1 MVMLN
6 RKFAAPKKR
15 DTEQW
20 AKVRRL
26 VEHGFY
32 FFSVYRVGEN
42 GEKNQVPYPARL
54 SEVSHFVTEFREQS
68 ALRNRFGARESNASP
83 PSPSDA

>member
-1 MVMLN
+1 MLN

-15 DTEQW
+15 EAEQW

-42 GEKNQVPYPARL
+42 GERIRVPYPARL

-68 ALRNRFGARESNASP
+68 ALFNRWGTRECKTASP
-83 PSPSDA
+83 SRGDA

>member
-6 RKFAAPKKR
+6 RKFAAPKRR
-15 DTEQW
+15 DAEQW

-42 GEKNQVPYPARL
+42 GNKNQVPYPARL
-54 SEVSHFVTEFREQS
+54 SEVSLFVTEFREQS
-68 ALRNRFGARESNASP
+68 ALCNRLGARESKTST

>member
-6 RKFAAPKKR
+6 RKFKAPKRR
-15 DTEQW
+15 DAEQW

-26 VEHGFY
+26 IEHGFY

-54 SEVSHFVTEFREQS
+54 SEVSHFVNEFREQS
-68 ALRNRFGARESNASP
+68 ALINR
-83 PSPSDA
+83 